1 MISINIL
8 PEDVLLAIFD
18 FLVLVDN
25 CQLKKKE
32 IEAWQSL
39 VHVCR
44 RWRCVIFGSPRH
56 LKLQLVCT
64 PGTPA
69 RDTLDVWPD
78 LPLFIRDFGNHE
90 RKGVDN
96 VIAVLERSNRVCQIN
111 LKDLPRSHLEKV
123 SAAMRAPFPALSHLE
138 LSSELSSFDEMAPVL
153 PDSFLGKSAPRLRL
167 LWLDRIPFP
176 GLPKLL
182 LSATHIVVLYLGDIP
197 HSGYI
202 APEAMATALSTLAS
216 LGSLSLEFRSPRSH
230 PDREKRRP
238 PPRTRSV
245 LPVLTYFWFKGV
257 TEYLDDLVALIDTP
271 QINCLY
277 ITFFNQIIFDTP
289 QLAQFLSRTP
299 NLKAPEQARIAF
311 EVGAATI
318 SLSSQTSSYV
328 VRIPCRELDWQVSSL
343 EQVCTWCLPPIST
356 LADLYIYEK
365 TYSQPDW
372 QDNVENTLW
381 LELLHP
387 FATAKNLYISDEFAP
402 RVVPALKELVGR
414 RTTDV
419 LPSLQ
424 NIFLEGLQ
432 PWGPVQ
438 EGIARFVVARL
449 LSGLTV
455 AVSRWDGF

>member
-1 MISINIL
+1 
-8 PEDVLLAIFD
+8 
-18 FLVLVDN
+18 
-25 CQLKKKE
+25 
-32 IEAWQSL
+32 
-39 VHVCR
+39 
-44 RWRCVIFGSPRH
+44 
-56 LKLQLVCT
+56 
-64 PGTPA
+64 
-69 RDTLDVWPD
+69 
-78 LPLFIRDFGNHE
+78 
-90 RKGVDN
+90 
-96 VIAVLERSNRVCQIN
+96 
-111 LKDLPRSHLEKV
+111 
-123 SAAMRAPFPALSHLE
+123 
-138 LSSELSSFDEMAPVL
+138 
-153 PDSFLGKSAPRLRL
+153 
-167 LWLDRIPFP
+167 
-176 GLPKLL
+176 
-182 LSATHIVVLYLGDIP
+182 
-197 HSGYI
+197 
-202 APEAMATALSTLAS
+202 
-216 LGSLSLEFRSPRSH
+216 
-230 PDREKRRP
+230 
-238 PPRTRSV
+238 
-245 LPVLTYFWFKGV
+245 
-257 TEYLDDLVALIDTP
+257 VALIDTP

-299 NLKAPEQARIAF
+299 NLKAPEQARVAF

-318 SLSSQTSSYV
+318 NLSSQTSSYV

-343 EQVCTWCLPPIST
+343 EQVCTWCLPPLST